1 MLIIPLTGN
10 ISKKNPPVVTIGI
23 IFVCCFVY
31 FVIQSNDARRY
42 AEAHEFYLNSGLAK
56 TEVSAYLAYLVTTR
70 QDKRAEALAKK
81 EELSEQ
87 VLFAYCQRMAAD
99 TEFSHRLVNDE
110 IITAG
115 REGYPEWKKLRRV
128 YDRMLSRV
136 VAVAYGFKPASPSY
150 VSAVTHMFLHGSF
163 LHLLGN
169 MIFLWLVG
177 CALELGYG
185 RLLYAAMYLL
195 TGLLAVGLFSLVYAT
210 NAMPLIGASGAIAG
224 LMGAYTLLYGL
235 RKIKIFYSV
244 GFYFNYTQVP
254 ALVLLPLW
262 IANECFQLKFG
273 GPSQVAYVAHLG
285 GLISGALFGFMS
297 RKFLGKVADHEA
309 VPDGGGQE
317 TASLLDHALE
327 KMGKLD
333 MDGAR
338 ALLEKVLDKDPGNTK
353 ALTQLFHIDKLNPES
368 DRFHLTA
375 SRVLLRLCD
384 DREEHASL
392 YPVFQEYC
400 RLAPRLR
407 LEQPLLCR
415 IGSILAAQGHPED
428 GERILA
434 LLLRKDPK
442 SAGIPTGILNLARAY
457 LNMGKSEKGRKCL
470 QIICQKYPESGESQI
485 ARKLLDGWPRR
496 EGCCFPL
503 H

>member
-10 ISKKNPPVVTIGI
+10 ISKKNPPVVTIGVI
-23 IFVCCFVY
+23 VVCCFVY
-31 FVIQSNDARRY
+31 FVIQSTDRTRSEE
-42 AEAHEFYLNSGLAK
+42 AEKFYLNSGLAK
-56 TEVSAYLAYLVTTR
+56 IEVSAYLTYLAATK
-70 QDKRAEALAKK
+70 QDKGAEALANK
-81 EELSEQ
+81 EKLSRE
-87 VLFAYCQRMAAD
+87 VLLAYCQRLFMD
-99 TEFSHRLVNDE
+99 SQFLHRLLHDE
-110 IITAG
+110 IITPG
-115 REGYPEWKKLRRV
+115 RAGYPEWKKLRRE
-128 YDRMLSRV
+128 YDGMLSRV

-185 RLLYAAMYLL
+185 RLLYTAMYLL

-210 NAMPLIGASGAIAG
+210 SIMPLIGASGAIAG

-254 ALVLLPLW
+254 ALILLPLW
-262 IANECFQLKFG
+262 IANECFQLRFS

-285 GLISGALFGFMS
+285 GLVSGALLGFMS
-297 RKFLGKVADHEA
+297 RKCLGKVADQEA
-309 VPDGGGQE
+309 LPDRDGQE
-317 TASLLDHALE
+317 TASLLDQALQ

-338 ALLEKVLDKDPGNTK
+338 TLLEQVLDKDPGNTK
-353 ALTQLFHIDKLNPES
+353 ALTQLFHIDKLNPEFE
-368 DRFHLTA
+368 RFHLTA
-375 SRVLLRLCD
+375 SRLLLRLCN
-384 DREEHASL
+384 DRTVHASVH
-392 YPVFQEYC
+392 PVFQEYC
-400 RLAPRLR
+400 RVAPRLMV
-407 LEQPLLCR
+407 EQQLLCR

-428 GERILA
+428 GERVLA
-434 LLLRKDPK
+434 LLFRKDPK

-457 LNMGKSEKGRKCL
+457 LNMGKWEKGRKCL

-485 ARKLLDGWPRR
+485 ARKILDG
-496 EGCCFPL
+496 L
-503 H
+503 AHA